1 MTSRRVGWGPWTLIG
16 DPKPVPPKDAVE
28 LVHPTIE
35 DAETAE
41 DAPADVVPMK
51 RGRRPARPQD

>member
-1 MTSRRVGWGPWTLIG
+1 VGWGPWTLIG
-16 DPKPVPPKDAVE
+16 DPKPVPSKDAVE

-41 DAPADVVPMK
+41 DAPADDVVPMK